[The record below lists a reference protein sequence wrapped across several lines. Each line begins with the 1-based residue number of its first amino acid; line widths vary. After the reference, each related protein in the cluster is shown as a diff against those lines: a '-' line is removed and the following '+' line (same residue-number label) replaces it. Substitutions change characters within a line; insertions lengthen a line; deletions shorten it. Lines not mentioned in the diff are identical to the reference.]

1 MLDDLRPDERR
12 IVLIH
17 GPLEFVG
24 TPRFKQDACDIDSNG
39 RTGGDSDPDILDEQ
53 VRGTIRAHLV
63 LQCGGDVTAK
73 ELVASRQSLRRQAQ
87 EFDSHLIIFFP
98 HHAHK
103 VAGERE
109 RMSNPCAGSVLR
121 IKIQLGGEL

>member
-1 MLDDLRPDERR
+1 VLEDLRPDERR
-12 IVLIH
+12 IAFIH

-24 TPRFKQDACDIDSNG
+24 TPCFKQDACDIDSNG
-39 RTGGDSDPDILDEQ
+39 RTGGDFCPDILDEQ

-63 LQCGGDVTAK
+63 LQCGGDVIAK